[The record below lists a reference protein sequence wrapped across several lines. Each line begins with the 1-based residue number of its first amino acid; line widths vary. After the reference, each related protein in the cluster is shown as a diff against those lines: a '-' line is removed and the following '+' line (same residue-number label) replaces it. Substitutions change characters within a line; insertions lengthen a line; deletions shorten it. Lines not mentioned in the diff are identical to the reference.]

1 MDLEETRAFLA
12 VIDNGSFKAAAE
24 AVRQPRATL
33 RRRVEAL
40 EARAGVVLL
49 ERSRSGVVPTPAGN
63 LLASQGRV
71 MLRETNALLSA
82 LRELGDE
89 PSGEVRVGAPA
100 GLPPR
105 ALALLSAR
113 FKAHLPKVRLH
124 LRILDES
131 LGERIEN
138 VDIALHFGRD
148 QPPGRWH
155 TRALL
160 TMHEG
165 LRASRT
171 YLQCRGVPHTIAEL
185 ADHDLL
191 AWTSPGRDHRRWPTF
206 EGGTFAIDPML
217 TTTDCDVLSDFADLG
232 LGIALLPTSELPGL
246 DPRGD
251 ELIPVLD
258 DVVGRSYELTA
269 VVPEALAQT
278 PKIATILDHLE
289 QIMKELREQP
299 SPSRVTSGAGL
310 QGLHLPAM

>member
-12 VIDNGSFKAAAE
+12 VVDNGSFKAAAE

-49 ERSRSGVVPTPAGN
+49 ERSRSGVTPTAAGT
-63 LLASQGRV
+63 LLARQGRV
-71 MLRETNALLSA
+71 MVRETSALLSA

-89 PSGEVRVGAPA
+89 PAGELCIGAPA

-105 ALALLSAR
+105 VLALLCAR
-113 FKAHLPKVRLH
+113 FKTQLPKVRLH
-124 LRILDES
+124 LRIADEG
-131 LGERIEN
+131 LGERIEH
-138 VDIALHFGRD
+138 VDIALHLGRD

-155 TRALL
+155 ARTLM
-160 TMHEG
+160 TMHES

-171 YLQCRGVPHTIAEL
+171 YLQCRGVPRSIADL

-191 AWTSPGRDHRRWPTF
+191 AWASPGRDHQRWPTY
-206 EGGTFAIDPML
+206 EGGTFGIAPTL
-217 TTTDCDVLSDFADLG
+217 TSTDCDALSDFANLG
-232 LGIALLPTSELPGL
+232 LGVALLPTCHLSGL
-246 DPRGD
+246 DPRTD

-258 DVVGRSYELTA
+258 GVVGRSYELRA

-278 PKIATILDHLE
+278 PKIAAVLDQLG
-289 QIMKELREQP
+289 QIT
-299 SPSRVTSGAGL
+299 SRLHERATPARSRAGAGL